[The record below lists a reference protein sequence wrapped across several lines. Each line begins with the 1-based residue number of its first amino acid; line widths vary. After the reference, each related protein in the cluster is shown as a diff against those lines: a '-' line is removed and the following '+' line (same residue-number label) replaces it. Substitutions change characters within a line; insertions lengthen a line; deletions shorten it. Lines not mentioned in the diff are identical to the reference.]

1 MSTLKSIKKWFW
13 WHRWTSLICT
23 LFLLMLCLTG
33 LPLIFGD
40 EIDGWLNPTHY
51 EQLPKDTPA
60 ANLDLM
66 IAQAKARYP
75 GQLLSSVFVD
85 DDEPQVLVFMAPT
98 LKPDDKLLHSLQ
110 FDQRT
115 GKLLKDNPPFD
126 QQPKTFIGFMLSL
139 HADLFLDLPGELFLG
154 LMGVLFV
161 ISIISGI
168 VLYGPFMKKLDFG
181 TVRSDRAKRL
191 KWLDLHNLLGIATA
205 IWLLVVGATGVMNEL
220 STPLFGLWQITDVKA
235 MLAQYHGQPVKDQQQ
250 LSSLQNALKTAQQAL
265 PGMTVTSL
273 VYPGNTFGSPFHYLL
288 WAKGNTPLTSQL
300 FSPVLVDAKS
310 GQLTAVVKMPVYLR
324 ALELSRPLHFGNYG
338 GTPLKVLWALFDLV
352 AIVVL
357 ISGVYLWI
365 VRRKF
370 YEEYFKRIEAEATA

>member
-1 MSTLKSIKKWFW
+1 
-13 WHRWTSLICT
+13 
-23 LFLLMLCLTG
+23 
-33 LPLIFGD
+33 
-40 EIDGWLNPTHY
+40 
-51 EQLPKDTPA
+51 
-60 ANLDLM
+60 
-66 IAQAKARYP
+66 
-75 GQLLSSVFVD
+75 
-85 DDEPQVLVFMAPT
+85 
-98 LKPDDKLLHSLQ
+98 
-110 FDQRT
+110 
-115 GKLLKDNPPFD
+115 
-126 QQPKTFIGFMLSL
+126 
-139 HADLFLDLPGELFLG
+139 
-154 LMGVLFV
+154 
-161 ISIISGI
+161 
-168 VLYGPFMKKLDFG
+168 
-181 TVRSDRAKRL
+181 
-191 KWLDLHNLLGIATA
+191 
-205 IWLLVVGATGVMNEL
+205 
-220 STPLFGLWQITDVKA
+220 

-273 VYPGNTFGSPFHYLL
+273 VYPGNAFGSPFHYLL